1 METSTMETQA
11 MERPQESVSL
21 NAIVERDVRAGHFL
35 VDILAGSDATAAA
48 DKYFGRQADDTMLQE
63 AEQRGYL
70 RGLNEAAE
78 QRLNAPALYEQLPPS
93 QSSPS
98 TGGDNLS
105 PTPDFFPEARR
116 SIWDAE

>member
-1 METSTMETQA
+1 METSTMKTQIKET
-11 MERPQESVSL
+11 PQESVSL

-35 VDILAGSDATAAA
+35 VDILAGNDATAAA
-48 DKYFGRQADDTMLQE
+48 DKYFGRQSDDTMLQE

-93 QSSPS
+93 PPPS
-98 TGGDNLS
+98 GGDNPS
-105 PTPDFFPEARR
+105 PDTEFFPEARR
-116 SIWDAE
+116 SIWDEE

>member
-1 METSTMETQA
+1 METS
-11 MERPQESVSL
+11 QESMSL
-21 NAIVERDVRAGHFL
+21 NSIVERDVRAGHFL

-48 DKYFGRQADDTMLQE
+48 DKYFGRAPDDTMLQE

-93 QSSPS
+93 QSPPS
-98 TGGDNLS
+98 SDDNLS
-105 PTPDFFPEARR
+105 PAAEFFPEARR
-116 SIWDAE
+116 SIWDEE